1 VLEREPKVNIELEW
15 TRPTNTYGELLG
27 YKLRYGI
34 RGQEM
39 FEIMMTENK
48 RRIPDLG
55 KSRTAAN
62 TTRRLKKRGRPRRT
76 IVFL

>member
-1 VLEREPKVNIELEW
+1 MIFIKHRIIYRVLEREPKVNIELEW

-39 FEIMMTENK
+39 FEIIMTENK
-48 RRIPDLG
+48 RRITDLG
-55 KSRTAAN
+55 KYYASIDET
-62 TTRRLKKRGRPRRT
+62 
-76 IVFL
+76 V

>member
-1 VLEREPKVNIELEW
+1 MEREPKVNIELEW

-34 RGQEM
+34 KGQEM

-55 KSRTAAN
+55 K
-62 TTRRLKKRGRPRRT
+62 
-76 IVFL
+76 FLLIIYLNKSKIGTM

>member
-1 VLEREPKVNIELEW
+1 MFVCVCVCVRALVDRVLEREPKVNIELEW

-34 RGQEM
+34 KGQEM
-39 FEIMMTENK
+39 FEIMLTENK

-55 KSRTAAN
+55 K
-62 TTRRLKKRGRPRRT
+62 
-76 IVFL
+76 

>member
-1 VLEREPKVNIELEW
+1 MSCRVLEREPKVNIELEW

-48 RRIPDLG
+48 RRITDLG
-55 KSRTAAN
+55 IYYPNVA
-62 TTRRLKKRGRPRRT
+62 
-76 IVFL
+76 F

>member
-1 VLEREPKVNIELEW
+1 MTCRVLEREPKVNIELEW

-48 RRIPDLG
+48 RRITDLG
-55 KSRTAAN
+55 IYPITWRFVRSTYSL
-62 TTRRLKKRGRPRRT
+62 RLT
-76 IVFL
+76 IR

>member
-1 VLEREPKVNIELEW
+1 MRYFALKNYTTISCRVLEREPKINIELEW

-48 RRIPDLG
+48 RRITDLG
-55 KSRTAAN
+55 LYPNVA
-62 TTRRLKKRGRPRRT
+62 
-76 IVFL
+76 F